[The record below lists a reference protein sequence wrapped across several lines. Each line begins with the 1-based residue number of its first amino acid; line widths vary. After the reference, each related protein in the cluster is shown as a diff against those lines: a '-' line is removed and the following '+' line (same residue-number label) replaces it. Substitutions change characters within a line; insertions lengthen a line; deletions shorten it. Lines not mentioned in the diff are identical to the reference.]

1 MNSKD
6 IVQDRLANITQ
17 EQQKLRGM
25 QDQAVAARDQALA
38 QLAQYRDLELRLNGA
53 ATVLQEVL
61 GAISIQEANQA
72 AQEQA
77 AKDQA
82 ALVAVQDKVLEIVR
96 GIKKSKNNPAG
107 MSSRLDLDLL
117 GMLELAL
124 RLEDAFGIDVD
135 AGEDDDDHDDDGQD
149 GNDLKKVTDAETIND
164 VVEFVRRL
172 KK

>member
-1 MNSKD
+1 MHNKE
-6 IVQDRLANITQ
+6 IVQSRLANITQ

-96 GIKKSKNNPAG
+96 GIKKSKDEPAG
-107 MSSRLDLDLL
+107 MSSRLDLDSL
-117 GMLELAL
+117 GMVELAMK
-124 RLEDAFGIDVD
+124 LEDAFGLDIDEVN
-135 AGEDDDDHDDDGQD
+135 DG
-149 GNDLKKVTDAETIND
+149 GSAPLLGDAEIIND
-164 VVEFVRRL
+164 VVEFVRRH